1 MISLSVTQTV
11 QVYLIFHIPSLEV
24 RWTFFNVSIVVPIE
38 NKLFEIHFYLFYLII
53 WTFRKSHFQA
63 CDFKRVIILNLLAA
77 VTICCFRTISDALL
91 IRDEVLGMWSSKQ
104 KSKCEGK
111 NKWIEV
117 SRLSLVP

>member
-77 VTICCFRTISDALL
+77 VTMCCFRTISDALL
-91 IRDEVLGMWSSKQ
+91 MRYLGCGVQ
-104 KSKCEGK
+104 
-111 NKWIEV
+111 
-117 SRLSLVP
+117 SRNQNVKERTYG